1 MGRFGVDLGLFG
13 VGCVFVAL
21 ALFVLR
27 FGGWLGVTVGMLGLL
42 FVFLGITSNGGSEK
56 NVERK
61 GDVGKIE

>member
-27 FGGWLGVTVGMLGLL
+27 FGGWLGVTVGMLLGFYGTVFIIVKLL
-42 FVFLGITSNGGSEK
+42 VRRK
-56 NVERK
+56 N
-61 GDVGKIE
+61 